1 MITAVPIRQL
11 LALRARVSDAT
22 LLDWLDLEQL
32 LPPRPCWIRTDEL
45 LRLWH
50 CSQPTVSR
58 RLGRL
63 HDAGLLN
70 YRSGGGKYRIRRLG
84 PDNTTMGDH

>member
-1 MITAVPIRQL
+1 MTAPLIHQL
-11 LALRARVSDAT
+11 LALRARVPDAT

-32 LPPRPCWIRTDEL
+32 LPPRPCRIRTDEL
-45 LRLWH
+45 VRLWH

-63 HDAGLLN
+63 HDANLLN
-70 YRSGGGKYRIRRLG
+70 YRSGGGWYRIRRLG
-84 PDNTTMGDH
+84 PATTTTT